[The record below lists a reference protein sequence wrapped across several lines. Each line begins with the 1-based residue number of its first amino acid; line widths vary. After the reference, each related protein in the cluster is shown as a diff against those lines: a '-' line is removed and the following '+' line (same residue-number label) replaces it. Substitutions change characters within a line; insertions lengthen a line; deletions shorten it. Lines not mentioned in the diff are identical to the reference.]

1 MGTPGKIIELKVWNV
16 PPCSWPTEYWGW
28 DEDTKTTWREKNN
41 IYLQTIVF
49 EYDSFYDR

>member
-1 MGTPGKIIELKVWNV
+1 METPGKIIELKVWNV
-16 PPCSWPTEYWGW
+16 APWSWPTEYWGW

-49 EYDSFYDR
+49 KYDPFYDR